1 MKILVV
7 EPGRRPVQAELDGSL
22 KVMQAVVGGCIQ
34 ALYPFD
40 DPVALICN
48 EEGRLLGLPLNRGL
62 RDANGAL
69 YDIVAGTFFLCGAPP
84 DSDRFESL
92 PEELTAKYEKLFGT
106 PELFLRIG
114 GTLLCIPAGP
124 LWGNKTRKGGYRL

>member
-7 EPGRRPVQAELDGSL
+7 EPGRRPVRAEIDGSL
-22 KVMQAVVGGCIQ
+22 KAMQTVVGGRMQ

-40 DPVALICN
+40 DPVALICS
-48 EEGRLLGLPLNRGL
+48 EEGKLLSLPLNRGL

-84 DSDRFESL
+84 DSDLFGNL

-106 PELFLRIG
+106 PELFLKIG
-114 GTLLCIPAGP
+114 GTLLCIPAEP
-124 LWGNKTRKGGYRL
+124 L